1 MAKEKLTIE
10 SSLERLEQIS
20 AQLSS
25 GEVTVN
31 DAVKLYKEAAQLLKE
46 SERSIK
52 QARSEIDKIDKILSE
67 ADDDGV

>member
-52 QARSEIDKIDKILSE
+52 QARSEIEKIDKTLSE
-67 ADDDGV
+67 ADDD